1 MSESTTTIA
10 DPNLRNVAIIAH
22 VDHGKTTL
30 VDSLLDYCGSMTLDR
45 DESDCV
51 LDSDPLEKERGITIT
66 SKNCAVTWSPPA
78 ESAHSGVFRINII
91 DTPGHADFGGEVERV
106 LKMADGVLLLV
117 DAFEGPMPQT
127 RFVLS
132 KALELDHPL
141 IVVINKCDR
150 PNARP
155 DEVVDEV
162 FDLLVALGAKDKH
175 LDFSVIY
182 ASGRNGWTSNEV
194 DVQEGDM
201 LPLLDAVLDRLPA
214 PTGDKDAPLQ
224 MLVASQDYSSYAG
237 RIAIGR
243 LYAGS
248 LTAGQTVTMCHAGG
262 NRTAKAQKVFR
273 FKDLGKA
280 QTETVSAG
288 DLCAIEGLGD
298 FEIGDTVACPDEPVA
313 IPRIAVDEPTLHML
327 FRINDSPNAGRVGKY
342 VTSRQISDRLQREL
356 RSNLA
361 LRVEAGDS
369 AEEFRV
375 SGRGLLHLGILIEN
389 MRREGYELTVGR
401 PQVIEKMVDDV
412 LCEPIEL
419 LTIDVDQ
426 DHMGSAMELLG
437 SRGGEVKQVDTRGDR
452 MHIVSEIPARG
463 LIGMRSQM
471 LTATA
476 GEAVMFHA
484 YHEHAPSRTTAYRR
498 PNGVMIA
505 TMPGQATTFSMLN
518 LSQRGILM
526 VEPGEVIYAGQ
537 VVGENARDNDLDVNI
552 VKSKAFSNMREAT
565 KEATVVLK
573 ASRKLSLESALEYIQ
588 DDELV
593 EITPDAIRVRKK
605 ILQESKRR
613 QVARQVKQAREGAA
627 GR

>member
-66 SKNCAVTWSPPA
+66 SKNCAVTWSPPP
-78 ESAHSGVFRINII
+78 ESAHSGLFRINII

-127 RFVLS
+127 RFVLG

-201 LPLLDAVLDRLPA
+201 LPLLDAVLDQLPA

-243 LYAGS
+243 VYAGS
-248 LTAGQTVTMCHAGG
+248 LTAGQTVTMCHSDGH
-262 NRTAKAQKVFR
+262 RTAKAQKVFR

-298 FEIGDTVACPDEPVA
+298 FEIGDTIACPEEPVA
-313 IPRIAVDEPTLHML
+313 ISRIAVDEPTLHML
-327 FRINDSPNAGRVGKY
+327 FRINDSPNAGRAGKY

-361 LRVEAGDS
+361 LRVEPGDG

-437 SRGGEVKQVDTRGDR
+437 ARGGEVKQVDTRGDR

-518 LSQRGILM
+518 LSQRGVLM

-593 EITPDAIRVRKK
+593 EITPDAIRIRKK
-605 ILQESKRR
+605 ILEESKRR
-613 QVARQVKQAREGAA
+613 QVARQVKQAREGAT